1 MSKTNQK
8 ANQIENIQENVHK
21 NKKWLAKARLNAEKK
36 LTPKMFK
43 LYCEYSDH
51 LLLCS
56 HSLSGRKKS
65 LIQFVI
71 IVNRFK
77 IKDLKTITAEEIKQ
91 IVIRIMVENS
101 SNGRETWY
109 TQDLKKQVRFLV
121 RFAKTGSH
129 YLADE
134 GELPELRQIK
144 CRAIADKL
152 SREEMPTEADC
163 REILNACD
171 SPMDRA
177 MLAVHMEA
185 GTRVGESHITILNN
199 HYVIATGDE
208 PISITASVGDEI
220 SIVLK
225 ITDNISVQSIPSAAL
240 YTNYQE
246 KPSDMSAY
254 YANNFDNLKQ
264 VSTSFYEWNVRSDD
278 VAYDYDGTVSWSDN
292 AQLL

>member
-1 MSKTNQK
+1 VSKSNQK
-8 ANQIENIQENVHK
+8 ANQTENIQENVHK
-21 NKKWLAKARLNAEKK
+21 NKTWLAKARLNAKKK

-56 HSLSGRKKS
+56 HSLAGRKKS
-65 LIQFVI
+65 LVQFVI

-77 IKDLKTITAEEIKQ
+77 IKDLTTITAEEIKQ
-91 IVIRIMVENS
+91 IVITIMVENS
-101 SNGRETWY
+101 NNGKETWY
-109 TQDLKKQVRFLV
+109 SQDLKKQVRFLV

-185 GTRVGESHITILNN
+185 GTRVGELLTLQIKHVVLDEYGAMIAVDGKNFLVPSLSKLTTIC
-199 HYVIATGDE
+199 
-208 PISITASVGDEI
+208 ISSPET
-220 SIVLK
+220 SID
-225 ITDNISVQSIPSAAL
+225 ICCAI
-240 YTNYQE
+240 
-246 KPSDMSAY
+246 
-254 YANNFDNLKQ
+254 
-264 VSTSFYEWNVRSDD
+264 
-278 VAYDYDGTVSWSDN
+278 
-292 AQLL
+292 